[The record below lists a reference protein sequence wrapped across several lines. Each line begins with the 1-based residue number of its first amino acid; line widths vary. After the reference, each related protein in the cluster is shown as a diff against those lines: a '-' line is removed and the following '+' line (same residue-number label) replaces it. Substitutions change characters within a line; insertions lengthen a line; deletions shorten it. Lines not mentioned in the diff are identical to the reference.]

1 MYILQNVYTAN
12 CEYCDYKFH
21 TAGLVD
27 CTLYSVPDIVYIVI
41 TSTLPM
47 VLFHIVVS
55 LNSIIVQA
63 LGLGVDP
70 LSNRCTTTNVYY
82 KIISAECSDIV

>member
-27 CTLYSVPDIVYIVI
+27 CRLYSVPDIVYIVI

-47 VLFHIVVS
+47 VLFHFVLS
-55 LNSIIVQA
+55 SIIVEA
-63 LGLGVDP
+63 LGVDP
-70 LSNRCTTTNVYY
+70 LSNRCTTTAVYY
-82 KIISAECSDIV
+82 KIISADCSDIV